1 MLMPSIRRFRFVV
14 AALLDCMQT
23 NYALKTALRQLVV
36 VIASLAISMGIYR
49 IYAWTLSN
57 IDFTELGTRN
67 YNFWATI
74 GCIPLVAFL
83 LVFAT
88 TYIQFMDSLNPRQI
102 FRRSIKYARYPAI
115 PLACFGL
122 LMPILDRVSFR
133 VVIIDQFVIWS
144 SAYLQAFLI
153 GLLHVGRLH
162 LEKFNSQ
169 DHAQLFSPKSTIL
182 FLEQGFLPFEY
193 QVGGIWRVIF
203 CLSLALGLALLL
215 PIADNILRVVFF
227 IICII
232 FLVLGAF
239 KTIIFLNN
247 PKIKSVEAKIIS
259 THTFKSSRSSRH
271 VVRTATHEFSVK
283 QPEFLI
289 YIRPLNTYH
298 LWFSAKDNT
307 IYAYEKIIDSSS
319 DAPPKKLPKKQKE
332 R

>member
-1 MLMPSIRRFRFVV
+1 
-14 AALLDCMQT
+14 MQT

-57 IDFTELGTRN
+57 IDFTKLGSRD
-67 YNFWATI
+67 YLFWLTI
-74 GCIPLVAFL
+74 GFIPLVAFL
-83 LVFAT
+83 LAFAT
-88 TYIQFMDSLNPRQI
+88 TYIQFMGSLNPRQI
-102 FRRSIKYARYPAI
+102 FRTSIKYARYPAI
-115 PLACFGL
+115 PLSCFSL
-122 LMPILDRVSFR
+122 LLAIVGRDSFR
-133 VVIIDQFVIWS
+133 VFIIDQFVVWS
-144 SAYLQAFLI
+144 STYLQAFLI
-153 GLLHVGRLH
+153 GLLHVGRLY
-162 LEKFNSQ
+162 LEKFNQQ
-169 DHAQLFSPKSTIL
+169 DHDQLFSQKSTIL
-182 FLEQGFLPFEY
+182 FLEQGLLPFEY
-193 QVGGIWRVIF
+193 QVGGVWRVIF

-271 VVRTATHEFSVK
+271 VVRTATHEFSVN

-319 DAPPKKLPKKQKE
+319 DAPQRNSPKSKKKGK
-332 R
+332 RNKK